1 LSISD
6 RLNMI
11 PIVMVR
17 SLPELMDASRL
28 QRVQNRMDL
37 LLDVASFL
45 IYAVGSILLAGS
57 IFYLITVWN
66 VRRPKLE
73 YTFFPRVSLMAYA
86 WQSGNVIERK
96 INNFLEQ
103 DYPRD
108 RFEVI
113 IYDNDSTDE
122 TRDICLRYEKLGLIK
137 HYGPPR
143 AYDRKGP
150 VLDQAIGEVATGEII
165 ALTDPDGVCERD
177 WVKKI
182 VQPFKDSKVGAVS
195 GITHC
200 GNYYVNL
207 FTKFRAIED
216 EWWYNISV
224 LGKSGKVR
232 ISSFE
237 PLCGANYALRRAA
250 WESVGRT
257 HGKSLVEDYEMTLR
271 LYGKGWKIACADAN
285 VWQEEVDDVGEYIRQ
300 RRRWYQSPIQKL
312 VEGKGKIDKALGAL
326 PISMQATAFLSL
338 LYLVIV
344 CGYQAIRWGLTF
356 FSLIFAVP
364 LLLTYCALALGLIKV
379 GKASLLR
386 YVPLFLAFD
395 SALQLIIVAETK
407 LRFREERH
415 WVQLAKGEYYHS
427 GATIRTA

>member
-1 LSISD
+1 
-6 RLNMI
+6 
-11 PIVMVR
+11 
-17 SLPELMDASRL
+17 
-28 QRVQNRMDL
+28 MDL
-37 LLDVASFL
+37 LLDIASFL
-45 IYAVGSILLAGS
+45 IYAIGSVLLAAS

-122 TRDICLRYEKLGLIK
+122 TKDICLRYENLGLIK
-137 HYGPPR
+137 YYRSLR
-143 AYDRKGP
+143 AYDRKAP

-182 VQPFKDSKVGAVS
+182 VQPFKDPKVGGVA

-207 FTKFRAIED
+207 FTKLRAIED

-224 LGKSGKVR
+224 LGKSGKVG

-271 LYGKGWKIACADAN
+271 LYGKGWKMACADAN

-300 RRRWYQSPIQKL
+300 RRRWYQSPIQKI
-312 VEGKGKIDKALGAL
+312 VEGKGKLDKTLGAL

-344 CGYQAIRWGLTF
+344 CGYQAIRGDLGF
-356 FSLIFAVP
+356 FSLIFAMP
-364 LLLTYCALALGLIKV
+364 LLLTYFALALGLIKV

-395 SALQLIIVAETK
+395 SALQLIIFAETK
-407 LRFREERH
+407 LRFGEERH

-427 GATIRTA
+427 GTAMRTD